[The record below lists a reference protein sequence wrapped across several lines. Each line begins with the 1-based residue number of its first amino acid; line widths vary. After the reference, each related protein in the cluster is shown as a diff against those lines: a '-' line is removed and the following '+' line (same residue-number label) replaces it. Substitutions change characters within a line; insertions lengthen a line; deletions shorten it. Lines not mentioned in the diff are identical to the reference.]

1 MLSQYGIM
9 KLTNNYQLII
19 TRNEGGNV
27 MQVLA
32 AVAGVAMMIFKI
44 GGGIAFWPC
53 VYILMKAA
61 ATEAFCECSDKKGK
75 TASEKVEKTE
85 SHEKEKKFSDVP
97 IGIPLAIV
105 ISYSLYLLWKLDWL
119 MDHF

>member
-1 MLSQYGIM
+1 
-9 KLTNNYQLII
+9 
-19 TRNEGGNV
+19 

-32 AVAGVAMMIFKI
+32 ALAGVAVMIFKI

-61 ATEAFCECSDKKGK
+61 ATEAFRECCGQNYGKG
-75 TASEKVEKTE
+75 EKTE
-85 SHEKEKKFSDVP
+85 SQEKEKKFSDVP

-105 ISYSLYLLWKLDWL
+105 ISYTLYVLWKLDWL